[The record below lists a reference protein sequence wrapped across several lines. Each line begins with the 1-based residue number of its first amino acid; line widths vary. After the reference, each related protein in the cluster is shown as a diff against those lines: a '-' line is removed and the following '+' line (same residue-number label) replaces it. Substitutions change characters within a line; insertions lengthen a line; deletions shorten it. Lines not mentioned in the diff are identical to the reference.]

1 VKGAIKNG
9 QSKYIGNIGHRTK
22 TNKQMKNQ
30 DETRQTD
37 KQKIKT
43 KHNTE
48 NKMSK
53 SNPTKH
59 QG

>member
-1 VKGAIKNG
+1 MNVKGAIKNG

-30 DETRQTD
+30 DETQQRD

-53 SNPTKH
+53 
-59 QG
+59 